1 MKTLKEITDNL
12 ISSIDTYEQLPL
24 DDVLHLSEIL
34 RILDVN
40 LCYLVIVRDEYYR
53 KFQSVYFNSK
63 ATSNSAKEREAEML
77 VPELDLVRK
86 ILKHYGDC
94 QSSIRSQISLRK
106 KIDR

>member
-1 MKTLKEITDNL
+1 MKTLTEIKDNL
-12 ISSIDTYEQLPL
+12 IAAIDTYEALPL
-24 DDVLHLSEIL
+24 DDVMQLSEIL

-40 LCYLVIVRDEYYR
+40 LSHLVIVRDDYYK

-63 ATSNSAKEREAEML
+63 ATSSAAKNKEAEML

-86 ILKHYGDC
+86 ILRHFSDVQG
-94 QSSIRSQISLRK
+94 SVRSQISLRK